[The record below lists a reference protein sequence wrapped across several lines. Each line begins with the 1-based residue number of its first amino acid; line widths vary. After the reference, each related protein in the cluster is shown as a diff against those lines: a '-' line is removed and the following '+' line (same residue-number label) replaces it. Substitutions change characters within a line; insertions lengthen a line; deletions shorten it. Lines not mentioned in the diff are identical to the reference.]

1 MQDDYQDCSQVNFRS
16 SKHAPREL
24 AKFFKQARE
33 NALRQ
38 SLDLNSS
45 KREESQYASQSELDS
60 KRFAQNWQPQN
71 FSNDRRGLK
80 TSEN

>member
-1 MQDDYQDCSQVNFRS
+1 MQDDYQDYSQVNFRS

-38 SLDLNSS
+38 SLDLNSC
-45 KREESQYASQSELDS
+45 KREES
-60 KRFAQNWQPQN
+60 
-71 FSNDRRGLK
+71 
-80 TSEN
+80 